1 MRETFGI
8 LIMCRKHKEVFM
20 NQIDRFLVV
29 LCLLPDIIFNKIKLI
44 TVPVVGYYLNTI
56 ILALLSIYLS
66 SFIENITFAYLKYNS
81 AYSVTVLLS
90 ISFFIN
96 CILQVLYTLYLRWR
110 NYFIYSYRLTKNQI
124 TLIFVLV
131 YILTIFVS
139 VFILGIKDTEFDY
152 FIKTHQYEKYSI
164 LLKKYYNVILYYLL
178 AVLMF
183 FSALTTHLKNNFMDN
198 QNKQNNDN

>member
-110 NYFIYSYRLTKNQI
+110 NYFIYSSYSPCNIVL
-124 TLIFVLV
+124 LPHALLGHFVATRSFRASGANWI
-131 YILTIFVS
+131 YWFRGEWDIN
-139 VFILGIKDTEFDY
+139 
-152 FIKTHQYEKYSI
+152 EKKGNS
-164 LLKKYYNVILYYLL
+164 NE
-178 AVLMF
+178 
-183 FSALTTHLKNNFMDN
+183 
-198 QNKQNNDN
+198 